1 MKREIKNF
9 NQMVGIILVVLT
21 GISLVINALLFT
33 NMIYNCSYDTMG
45 LNELLV
51 STPFNILLWV
61 DNILIFVIVLFYII
75 SSIEE
80 KKNAFIKISFAAFS
94 VLTTIVVQSFAINW
108 VAELFGVF

>member
-9 NQMVGIILVVLT
+9 NQIVGIVLTILT
-21 GISLVINALLFT
+21 GISVIINVPLFT
-33 NMIYNCSYDTMG
+33 NMIYNCSYDTMR

-61 DNILIFVIVLFYII
+61 DNILIFVIALFYII
-75 SSIEE
+75 SSIKE
-80 KKNAFIKISFAAFS
+80 KKNSFIKISFAVFA

>member
-61 DNILIFVIVLFYII
+61 DNILIFITALFYII
-75 SSIEE
+75 SSIKE
-80 KKNAFIKISFAAFS
+80 KKNSFIKISFAVFA